1 MSLSGARL
9 DVMRFV
15 GEKID
20 TLIGEYLKPVESN
33 WQPADLLPDSTK
45 ENFLD
50 EVKLLRE
57 SARELSYDYVAVLI
71 GDTITEEALP
81 TYESWLMDMEG
92 VEQSDQEQGWT
103 KWIRGWTAEENRHG
117 DLLNKFLYLSGRV
130 NMRAME
136 VSTQYLI
143 ADGFDIGTGRDPY
156 RNFIY
161 TSFQELATNVSHRR
175 TATLAKQAGCTQLSK
190 ICGVIAS
197 DEMRHAK
204 AYKAFV
210 QQIFEVDPSE
220 MMLAFEDM
228 MRKKI
233 VMPAHFLRE
242 TGIKIGQ
249 TFSHFS
255 DAAQRLGVY
264 TTYDYIDI
272 VDSLVADWNIGS
284 VVDLNDK
291 GQRARDYIMALP
303 DRLRRVADRTKV
315 PTLEYPF
322 SWIA

>member
-1 MSLSGARL
+1 MSLSGSRL

-15 GEKID
+15 GDKID
-20 TLIGEYLKPVESN
+20 TLMGEYLKPIETN
-33 WQPADLLPDSTK
+33 WQPTDFLPDTTQ

-57 SARELSYDYVAVLI
+57 STRELPYDYVAVLI

-92 VEQSDQEQGWT
+92 VDQGEANGWSR
-103 KWIRGWTAEENRHG
+103 WIRGWTAEENRHG

-175 TATLAKQAGCTQLSK
+175 TATLAKQAGCPQLSK

-210 QQIFEVDPSE
+210 SQIFEVDPSE

-242 TGIKIGQ
+242 TGVKIGQ

-255 DAAQRLGVY
+255 DAAQRMGVY
-264 TTYDYIDI
+264 TTQDYIDI
-272 VDSLVADWNIGS
+272 ADSLLVDWNLAS
-284 VVDLNDK
+284 MTDLNDA
-291 GQRARDYIMALP
+291 GQRARDYLMALP
-303 DRLRRVADRTKV
+303 NRLRRVAERTKV
-315 PTLEYPF
+315 PMLEYPF